1 MMLPLKTVRLRMSSN
16 EQLKLIEQNAKWVKS
31 KIDETVYSLNYETY
45 KAQIDTNELES
56 KKYEAISNYNT
67 NLTFDSTSYEKEL
80 IAQDTTDLEEK
91 RVRWHE
97 SLSKDV
103 YIEEAL
109 NVLEDLKT
117 AYPIKKVASN
127 STELKTFMSHKSNS
141 LKQLALQKFKKDFW
155 GVFSF
160 YFIVLVGLV
169 SVFAYVFAPDD
180 SQYANQMHLAIHSK
194 RPGFKVTMLTI
205 PSKIKVN
212 QSGFD
217 RLFFGKKNTDT
228 EIPIS
233 AFEIKDTVLI
243 YKEYASDGLEGAE
256 KTIKRSA
263 FPNNSPKDFIQ
274 EKSFLFGTDKY
285 GRDLISRVL
294 VGARISFFIGF
305 VAVMISLLIGI
316 FMGSIAGY
324 FGGKVDAIIMWI
336 INVTWSIPTLL
347 LVIAITLALG
357 KGFWQVFIAVGLTMW
372 VEVARVVRG
381 QIISAKEMQ
390 YVTAA
395 RALGFNDFRIITK
408 HILPNIMAPV
418 IVISAANFAAA
429 ILIESGLSFLGIGA
443 QPPMASWG
451 AMIKDHYN
459 YIILGKPYLA
469 IIPGL
474 CIMSLVMAFMLIGNA
489 LRDALDVKN

>member
-1 MMLPLKTVRLRMSSN
+1 MS
-16 EQLKLIEQNAKWVKS
+16 KS
-31 KIDETVYSLNYETY
+31 G
-45 KAQIDTNELES
+45 
-56 KKYEAISNYNT
+56 
-67 NLTFDSTSYEKEL
+67 
-80 IAQDTTDLEEK
+80 
-91 RVRWHE
+91 
-97 SLSKDV
+97 
-103 YIEEAL
+103 
-109 NVLEDLKT
+109 
-117 AYPIKKVASN
+117 
-127 STELKTFMSHKSNS
+127 S
-141 LKQLALQKFKKDFW
+141 LKHLALQKFRKNFW

-160 YFIVLVGLV
+160 FFIILVGFI
-169 SVFAYVFAPDD
+169 SVFAYVFSPDS
-180 SQYANQMHLAIHSK
+180 SQYANQMHLSIHSK
-194 RPGFKVTMLTI
+194 KPGFKVKMLTL
-205 PSKIKVN
+205 PSEVQNN
-212 QSGFD
+212 QSFLD
-217 RLFFGKKNTDT
+217 EVFFGNKNSTT
-228 EIPIS
+228 EVPIS
-233 AFEIKDTVLI
+233 EYRVKDGVLN
-243 YKEYASDGLEGAE
+243 YNEYAADGLEGAE
-256 KTIKRSA
+256 KTIELSA
-263 FPNNSPKDFIQ
+263 FPESSVKEYLS
-274 EKSFLFGTDKY
+274 EKTFLFGTDKY
-285 GRDLISRVL
+285 GRDLLSRVL

-305 VAVMISLLIGI
+305 VAVFISLVIGI
-316 FMGSIAGY
+316 LMGSLAGY
-324 FGGKVDAIIMWI
+324 FGGKVDAVIMWV

-381 QIISAKEMQ
+381 QIISVKEMQ

-395 RALGFNDFRIITK
+395 RALGYTDFRIIVR

-489 LRDALDVKN
+489 LRDALDVKG

>member
-1 MMLPLKTVRLRMSSN
+1 M
-16 EQLKLIEQNAKWVKS
+16 I
-31 KIDETVYSLNYETY
+31 
-45 KAQIDTNELES
+45 
-56 KKYEAISNYNT
+56 
-67 NLTFDSTSYEKEL
+67 
-80 IAQDTTDLEEK
+80 
-91 RVRWHE
+91 
-97 SLSKDV
+97 
-103 YIEEAL
+103 
-109 NVLEDLKT
+109 
-117 AYPIKKVASN
+117 
-127 STELKTFMSHKSNS
+127 HKSSS
-141 LKQLALQKFKKDFW
+141 LRQLALQKFKKNFW

-169 SVFAYVFAPDD
+169 SVFAYVIAPDN
-180 SQYANQMHLAIHSK
+180 SMHANQMHLAIHSK
-194 RPGFKVTMLTI
+194 KPGFKVVILTI
-205 PSKIKVN
+205 PSQNSAN
-212 QSGFD
+212 QNLFD
-217 RLFFGKKNTDT
+217 KMFFGKKNNDT
-228 EIPIS
+228 EVPITNYS
-233 AFEIKDTVLI
+233 IQDDVLS
-243 YKEYASDGLEGAE
+243 YKEYASDGLEGVEKIINISVFPGNSTKGYIGE
-256 KTIKRSA
+256 KT
-263 FPNNSPKDFIQ
+263 
-274 EKSFLFGTDKY
+274 FLFGTDKY
-285 GRDLISRVL
+285 GRDLLSRIL

-305 VAVMISLLIGI
+305 VAVFISLIIGI
-316 FMGSIAGY
+316 LMGSLAGY

-381 QIISAKEMQ
+381 QIISVKEMQ

-418 IVISAANFAAA
+418 IVISAANFAGA

-469 IIPGL
+469 VIPGL

-489 LRDALDVKN
+489 LRDALDVKS